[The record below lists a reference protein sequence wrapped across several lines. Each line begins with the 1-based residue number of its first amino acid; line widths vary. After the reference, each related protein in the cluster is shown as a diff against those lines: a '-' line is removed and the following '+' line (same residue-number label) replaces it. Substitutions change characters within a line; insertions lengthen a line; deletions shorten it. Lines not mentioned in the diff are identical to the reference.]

1 MKEPVWERC
10 HYYCSGQCPEQSTM
24 DKAYLIPQLLKPSQL
39 KAATDTCDQC
49 EYYHEEKRKYRRVT
63 RSFKVVVNNNEP
75 RKNTQ
80 GTIVDVSINGALIK
94 LDKWSSFNKNETVN
108 LQLYTDD
115 VVEDEE
121 KTNVINVC
129 GRIKRVTKDKLE
141 LAIMFVKDASVKKC
155 ANI

>member
-1 MKEPVWERC
+1 MKEPVWETC
-10 HYYCSGQCPEQSTM
+10 HYYCYGQCPEQSTL

-39 KAATDTCDQC
+39 KAATDTCYQC

-63 RSFKVVVNNNEP
+63 RSFKVVVSNKEP

-94 LDKWSSFNKNETVN
+94 LDNWINFNKKETVN
-108 LQLYTDD
+108 LQLYGNDII
-115 VVEDEE
+115 VDEE

-129 GRIKRVTKDKLE
+129 GRIKRVTKEKHE
-141 LAIMFVKDASVKKC
+141 LAIVFVKDEIVKKC

>member
-10 HYYCSGQCPEQSTM
+10 HYYSSGHCPEQSTI
-24 DKAYLIPQLLKPSQL
+24 DKAYLIPQLLKPSQI

-49 EYYHEEKRKYRRVT
+49 ECYHEEKRKYRRVT
-63 RSFKVVVNNNEP
+63 RPFKVVVSNKEP

-94 LDKWSSFNKNETVN
+94 LDNWTNFNKDETVN
-108 LQLYTDD
+108 LQLYASDR
-115 VVEDEE
+115 VVDEE
-121 KTNVINVC
+121 RTNVINVC
-129 GRIKRVTKDKLE
+129 GRIKRVTKEKHE
-141 LAIMFVKDASVKKC
+141 LAIVFLKHSSVKKY

>member
-24 DKAYLIPQLLKPSQL
+24 DKAYLIPQLLEPSQL

-49 EYYHEEKRKYRRVT
+49 EYYHEEKRKYRRVP
-63 RSFKVVVNNNEP
+63 RSFKVKVNNKEP

-94 LDKWSSFNKNETVN
+94 LDNWINFNKNETVN
-108 LQLYTDD
+108 LQLYADD
-115 VVEDEE
+115 VVIDKE

-129 GRIKRVTKDKLE
+129 GRIKRVTKEKHE
-141 LAIMFVKDASVKKC
+141 LAIMFVKDTSVKKC

>member
-10 HYYCSGQCPEQSTM
+10 HYYCTGQCPEQSTM

-63 RSFKVVVNNNEP
+63 RSFKVVVSNKEP

-80 GTIVDVSINGALIK
+80 GTIVDVSINGALIR
-94 LDKWSSFNKNETVN
+94 LDNWMNFNKDETVN
-108 LQLYTDD
+108 LQLYANDI
-115 VVEDEE
+115 VVDEE

-129 GRIKRVTKDKLE
+129 GRIKRVRKEKHE
-141 LAIMFVKDASVKKC
+141 LAIVFVKDETVKKC

>member
-39 KAATDTCDQC
+39 KAATDTCNQC

-63 RSFKVVVNNNEP
+63 RSFKVLVSNKEP

-94 LDKWSSFNKNETVN
+94 LDNWINVNKNETVN
-108 LQLYTDD
+108 LQLYADD
-115 VVEDEE
+115 LVKDEE

-129 GRIKRVTKDKLE
+129 GRIKRATKEKRE
-141 LAIMFVKDASVKKC
+141 LAIMFVKDTSVKKC

>member
-39 KAATDTCDQC
+39 KAAIDTCDQC

-108 LQLYTDD
+108 LQLYADD
-115 VVEDEE
+115 VVVDEE

-141 LAIMFVKDASVKKC
+141 LAIMFVKDTSVKKC

>member
-10 HYYCSGQCPEQSTM
+10 HYYSIGQCPEQPTI

-39 KAATDTCDQC
+39 EAAADTCDQC

-63 RSFKVVVNNNEP
+63 RSFKVIVSNKEP
-75 RKNTQ
+75 RKKTQ

-94 LDKWSSFNKNETVN
+94 LDNWSNFNKDETIN
-108 LQLYTDD
+108 LQLYADD
-115 VVEDEE
+115 VVVDKE
-121 KTNVINVC
+121 KTNVINIS
-129 GRIKRVTKDKLE
+129 GRIKRVRKEKHE
-141 LAIMFVKDASVKKC
+141 LAIVFLKHSSVKKC